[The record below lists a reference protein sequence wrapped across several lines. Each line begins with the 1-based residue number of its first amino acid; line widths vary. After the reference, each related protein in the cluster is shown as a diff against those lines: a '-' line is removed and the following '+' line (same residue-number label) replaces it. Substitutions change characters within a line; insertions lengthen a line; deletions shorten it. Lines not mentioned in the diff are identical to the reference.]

1 MDTRA
6 RKWTAVWVAAAAG
19 ALAYVAF
26 AEGGEAEPADGQA
39 GPQVRGRA
47 MPLSEGDAGC
57 APAANHH
64 CPRLEPTLR

>member
-1 MDTRA
+1 
-6 RKWTAVWVAAAAG
+6 
-19 ALAYVAF
+19 LAYVAF
-26 AEGGEAEPADGQA
+26 AEGGEAEPTDGQA